1 MKMKNAGANMSKCKY
16 LTTAS
21 WKDRTGQLCLIV
33 FFLCSAATSAA
44 AQWALLPTSPAGVNL
59 AGIQVGSQAWGR
71 DGSGNVY
78 EDIGGTFTLINP
90 ANTPQFAHITVGV
103 SATPLWGIAEGT
115 GKTYHYNGSS
125 FVNVPLP
132 SGETFDSIGAAGEGV
147 WAVNSTTGHVFTYQ
161 ASTNSWEPPATG
173 EPTEHFESISAGNF
187 GTGPWAIDNNGGAWL
202 YNSRTGFF
210 DAVGGFPSG
219 VTAQQVTVG
228 HGQAWA
234 LSSESSNNV
243 YMYDENPT
251 VEQWFHPN
259 PFATPTLSE
268 ISESTDESLWGVS
281 SSGQV
286 YLFNTTTILFGLTA
300 QPQESIFEV
309 KVGTAGVFALSSGTG
324 HVYLHE

>member
-1 MKMKNAGANMSKCKY
+1 MKMKNASANLSQRK
-16 LTTAS
+16 LITAT
-21 WKDRTGQLCLIV
+21 WQNRLGPLCLIV
-33 FFLCSAATSAA
+33 FWLCSFATLAS

-71 DGSGNVY
+71 DASGKVY
-78 EDIGGTFTLINP
+78 EDIGGTFTLIDP
-90 ANTPQFAHITVGV
+90 ANTPQFAHITVGIGT
-103 SATPLWGIAEGT
+103 TPFWGIAEGT
-115 GKTYHYNGSS
+115 GETYNYNGST

-132 SGETFDSIGAAGEGV
+132 SGETFNSIGAALEGI
-147 WAVNSTTGHVFTYQ
+147 WAVNSTTGHAFKYH
-161 ASTNSWEPPATG
+161 ASTNSWEPPPTG
-173 EPTEHFESISAGNF
+173 QPTEHFESISAGNF
-187 GTGPWAIDNNGGAWL
+187 ATGPWAIDNNGVAWL

-210 DAVGGFPSG
+210 DAVGGLPSG
-219 VTAQQVTVG
+219 VTARQVTVG
-228 HGQAWA
+228 HGQAWT

-286 YLFNTTTILFGLTA
+286 YLFSTSTILFGLTA
-300 QPQESIFEV
+300 QPPESIFEV

-324 HVYLHE
+324 HVYQYE

>member
-1 MKMKNAGANMSKCKY
+1 MKMKNASANLSKRNVI
-16 LTTAS
+16 TAT
-21 WKDRTGQLCLIV
+21 WKNRLGPFCLIAS
-33 FFLCSAATSAA
+33 FLCSFITSAS
-44 AQWALLPTSPAGVNL
+44 AQWALRPTSPAGVNL

-71 DGSGNVY
+71 DASGKVY
-78 EDIGGTFTLINP
+78 EDIGGTFTLIDP
-90 ANTPQFAHITVGV
+90 ANTPQFAHITVGIG
-103 SATPLWGIAEGT
+103 ATPFWGIAEGT
-115 GKTYHYNGSS
+115 GETYNYNGST

-147 WAVNSTTGHVFTYQ
+147 WAVNSTTGHVFKYH
-161 ASTNSWEPPATG
+161 ASTNSWEPPPTG
-173 EPTEHFESISAGNF
+173 QPTEHFESITAGNF
-187 GTGPWAIDNNGGAWL
+187 GTGPWAIDNNGVAWL

-210 DAVGGFPSG
+210 DAVGGLPSG

-228 HGQAWA
+228 HGQAWV

-286 YLFNTTTILFGLTA
+286 YLFNTSTILFGLTA
-300 QPQESIFEV
+300 QPAETIFEV

-324 HVYLHE
+324 HVYQYE